1 MQPALH
7 TVSVQPLNDG
17 SRDAGSALAHVRSRR
32 LRQVSW
38 LVILGLTVPCAGYV
52 WEGQWGMGA
61 ICFAAIVSM
70 GICLWL
76 DRTGQTERA
85 NRVLLIAVM
94 MLVSAMLWFGE
105 GMRDLVLLAYPI
117 VLVVAGLLVS
127 ARFFAWL
134 LVAMLAFV
142 AFLTVATEVYGW
154 RSTGYVS
161 PPFEVLRDAILL
173 LLACG
178 ALVWIFVN
186 DLRQAVVKLQREI
199 EHVRESQKHLTYLSQ
214 HDLLTG
220 LPNRGMGRE
229 RIAQAIALAHRN
241 RQRVALLFVDLDN
254 FKAINDSL
262 GHQAGDDALKMAA
275 DRLRGAVRQSDIVTR
290 HGGDEFVL
298 ALSELDHA
306 HDVTAIAA
314 LVMNQLVQPFVAN
327 DTDISMSCSIGIALF
342 PDDGNDYDTLLRL
355 ADIAMYQAKE
365 AGRNTYRLF
374 DAAMN
379 VNLAQSLL
387 LISQLR
393 NALARGEFVLHYQPV
408 VTLATRQL
416 QGAEALVRW
425 QHPES
430 GLLAPAHFIAAAEK
444 SGLIVEL
451 GEWVLHEACAQLA
464 RWLAAG
470 QGELVMAVNL
480 SPIQFRRG
488 DIDQV
493 VQRALQQ
500 SGVPARLLELEIT
513 ESTLIQDS
521 EKFMQTLHKLK
532 ALGVRIAI
540 DDFGT
545 GYSNLSYLQRFAIDK
560 LKIDRSFVARVH
572 QSAQDRAIVKAI
584 IQLAQGLALTTTA
597 EGLENPEDT
606 RTLLALGCQLG
617 QGYLFARPQDAT
629 AFEKHLATRHFP
641 E

>member
-470 QGELVMAVNL
+470 HGELVMAVNL

>member
-7 TVSVQPLNDG
+7 TVSAQPMSDR

-306 HDVTAIAA
+306 QDVTAIAA

-470 QGELVMAVNL
+470 HGELVMAVNL